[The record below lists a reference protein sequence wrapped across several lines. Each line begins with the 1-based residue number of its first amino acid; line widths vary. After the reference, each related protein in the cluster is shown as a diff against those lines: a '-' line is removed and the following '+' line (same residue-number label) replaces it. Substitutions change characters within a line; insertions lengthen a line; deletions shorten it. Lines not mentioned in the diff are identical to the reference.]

1 MKPTFLQYLFLP
13 HSFLKITSYFTSF
26 HFMMLAVGI
35 LTGLIAIPSMAQNT
49 LVPKGET
56 SPYHASAFPDRIVL
70 TATTHP
76 AQAQTV
82 NWRTRS
88 SVETAYAQITKA
100 TGSPG
105 LHLSANNIKGD
116 TQALNGQNGLAHHHH
131 VTFVDLEPDTLYA
144 YRVRGDNTWSEWF
157 QFRTAK
163 EDFSPHSAMYFGD
176 AQNAVKSHFSRV
188 IREAYSTAPRAQV
201 MVHAGDLV
209 NSRNND
215 NHDDEWGEW
224 FDAGSFINSMLV
236 NFAVAGNHEYVRQES
251 GPRTLVPQWPVHFR
265 LPSNGPAPLKNTVYY
280 MDYQGVRYIA
290 LDSQQ
295 ALQDDALLTLQAN
308 WLRTVLGN
316 NPNRWTVVS
325 YHHPMFS
332 VSRGRDNP
340 PLRLKWQPI
349 FDEFNVDLVLQGHDH
364 SYGRGENV
372 ASGTSGQLT
381 GAGPVYVVSV
391 SGPKMYMLADHSVAS
406 MDRVGEDV
414 QLFQVIE
421 FQEKRIV
428 YQAKTATGELYDA
441 FDIERADDGKK
452 RIIDRRPNT
461 PTSLCSNPE
470 ERKGSSCW
478 SGGSFIRPELEK
490 P

>member
-1 MKPTFLQYLFLP
+1 MRNPIFNVKSRRPLLNFVIVAALMASSLVA
-13 HSFLKITSYFTSF
+13 TS
-26 HFMMLAVGI
+26 V
-35 LTGLIAIPSMAQNT
+35 MAQNT
-49 LVPKGET
+49 LVPEGET
-56 SPYHASAFPDRIVL
+56 SPYRASAFPDRIVL
-70 TATTHP
+70 TATSDP
-76 AQAQTV
+76 AHAQTV

-88 SVETAYAQITKA
+88 SVDTAYAQITKA

-105 LHLSANNIKGD
+105 LHLTAKNIKGE
-116 TQALNGQNGLAHHHH
+116 TQALNAHNGLAHHHH
-131 VTFVDLEPDTLYA
+131 VTFNGLDPDTLYA

-163 EDFSPHSAMYFGD
+163 DDFSTHSAIYFGD

-209 NSRNND
+209 NSRNDD

-236 NFAVAGNHEYVRQES
+236 NVAVAGNHEYLKQEN
-251 GPRTLVPQWPVHFR
+251 GPRTLMPQWPVHFR
-265 LPSNGPAPLKNTVYY
+265 FPGNGPAPLKNTVYY
-280 MDYQGVRYIA
+280 MDYQGVRYIG

-295 ALQDDALLTLQAN
+295 ALQDETMLKLQAD
-308 WLRTVLGN
+308 WLRAVLSD

-340 PLRLKWQPI
+340 PLRQQWQPV

-372 ASGTSGQLT
+372 ATGASGQLK
-381 GAGPVYVVSV
+381 GAGPMYVVSV
-391 SGPKMYMLADHSVAS
+391 SGPKMYMLAEHTAAA

-421 FQEKRIV
+421 FQEDRIV
-428 YQAKTATGELYDA
+428 YQARTATGQLYDA
-441 FDIERADDGKK
+441 FDIERTSDGKK
-452 RIIDRRPNT
+452 RVIDRRPDT
-461 PTSLCSNPE
+461 PVSLCSNPE
-470 ERKGSSCW
+470 ERTGSSCW
-478 SGGSFIRPELEK
+478 GGSSFVRPQL
-490 P
+490 

>member
-1 MKPTFLQYLFLP
+1 MTHVNFVGAITRRFFLNLSAIATL
-13 HSFLKITSYFTSF
+13 SFGVLAATS
-26 HFMMLAVGI
+26 AV
-35 LTGLIAIPSMAQNT
+35 AQNT
-49 LVPKGET
+49 LVPEGET
-56 SPYHASAFPDRIVL
+56 SPYHATAFPDRIVL
-70 TATTHP
+70 TATSDP
-76 AQAQTV
+76 ARAQTV

-88 SVETAYAQITKA
+88 SVDTAYAQIAKA
-100 TGSPG
+100 TGSPA
-105 LHLSANNIKGD
+105 LHLTAQNIQGETLTLD
-116 TQALNGQNGLAHHHH
+116 AHNGLAHHHN
-131 VTFVDLEPDTLYA
+131 VTFTGLEPDTLYA

-163 EDFSPHSAMYFGD
+163 DDFTPHSAIYFGD

-188 IREAYSTAPRAQV
+188 IREAYTTAPRAQV

-209 NSRNND
+209 NSGTGD

-236 NFAVAGNHEYVRQES
+236 NVAVPGNHEHLRPET

-265 LPSNGPAPLKNTVYY
+265 FTGNGPEPLKNTVYY
-280 MDYQGVRYIA
+280 MDYQGVRYIG

-295 ALQDDALLTLQAN
+295 ALQDEALLRLQAD
-308 WLRTVLGN
+308 WLRGVLSD
-316 NPNRWTVVS
+316 NPNRWTVVT

-340 PLRLKWQPI
+340 PLREQWQPV

-372 ASGTSGQLT
+372 ATGASGQMN
-381 GAGPVYVVSV
+381 GAGPMYVVSV
-391 SGPKMYMLADHSVAS
+391 SGPKMYMMADDTPDA

-414 QLFQVIE
+414 QLFQVME
-421 FQEKRIV
+421 FREDRIV
-428 YQAKTATGELYDA
+428 YQARTATGQLYDA
-441 FDIERADDGKK
+441 FDIERASDGSK
-452 RIIDRRPNT
+452 RVIDRRPDI

-470 ERKGSSCW
+470 ERTGSSCW
-478 SGGSFIRPELEK
+478 GGGSFVQPEL
-490 P
+490 